1 MSDVK
6 RWILKNGKDHNEYV
20 LAADYDALAA
30 AHEQAWKS
38 ASSESHAWAREF
50 EARMRVVAERD
61 QLRAER
67 DSHQRLCIAEMEKS
81 AQLRAELEAI
91 RGKGVLYVSAES
103 LADDGVV
110 GMHATRKP
118 NAVQNVALYAIP
130 PQQPDAWPTLD
141 KPAKVGPARFNPGLS
156 ARLVVEAAQR
166 QHEYS
171 QQPEVEAARLERFG
185 AFMQEVHGEQP
196 DAVNVPGVHE
206 FAVEILRGALEGGN
220 FDGGDIQEM
229 GVRHGLLFPEQRTE
243 PCCESGCNCAEF
255 GFPAECFRIARALLS
270 TKNAEEV

>member
-6 RWILKNGKDHNEYV
+6 KRCAACRNEKPVSEMKVCMHSQMHYYV
-20 LAADYDALAA
+20 CDAKCMHDFYNPPKAEKTGHAAIIAALQSTLSAA
-30 AHEQAWKS
+30 E
-38 ASSESHAWAREF
+38 
-50 EARMRVVAERD
+50 AERD
-61 QLRAER
+61 QLRLEVKNRQHTIDGMNEA
-67 DSHQRLCIAEMEKS
+67 HWQLVQAH

-91 RGKGVLYVSAES
+91 RGQQVVGRVHHNEEHAEPVRAVLNSIGRQLPDNSPLYAMPPQQGVLYVSAES

-130 PQQPDAWPTLD
+130 PQQPDTWPTLD
-141 KPAKVGPARFNPGLS
+141 KPAKVGAVLFNPGLS

-185 AFMQEVHGEQP
+185 AFMREVHGE
-196 DAVNVPGVHE
+196 NG
-206 FAVEILRGALEGGN
+206 
-220 FDGGDIQEM
+220 DGGASD
-229 GVRHGLLFPEQRTE
+229 GP
-243 PCCESGCNCAEF
+243 
-255 GFPAECFRIARALLS
+255 
-270 TKNAEEV
+270 